1 MIRCSRTGFINFF
14 KPSVMNKKFALTS
27 FVALFFLLT
36 TSNAQLRPI
45 PTAVTNAFSKQYP
58 GATEVKYSDQLSGV
72 YVTFLHNGEKMV
84 ASYSN
89 KGVWKETTKES
100 NFEQL
105 PEEVKNGFQKSRF
118 ADRTIDETKRALRR
132 VRELKCLCRD
142 ECRNLFFMCSLRRP
156 TGSGPSA
163 AGSSS
168 VAARLS
174 TAMATLSQRPA
185 SMMRSC

>member
-1 MIRCSRTGFINFF
+1 
-14 KPSVMNKKFALTS
+14 MNNKFALTS

-118 ADRTIDETKRALRR
+118 ADRTIDETKLILQPQPGDSIQYRLRA
-132 VRELKCLCRD
+132 VKSGVEKKY
-142 ECRNLFFMCSLRRP
+142 LFFNSQ
-156 TGSGPSA
+156 G
-163 AGSSS
+163 
-168 VAARLS
+168 RL
-174 TAMATLSQRPA
+174 TKEAVTF
-185 SMMRSC
+185 